1 MFSPCSAK
9 KTRPFLNL
17 YRNEALSPIHQALP
31 RCEVTHSDASRLP
44 GSRSASLSSP
54 ATTKPSF
61 RASSWDWFC
70 KACCNLK
77 VFDPRQSLVGG
88 WALPLWKMMEWKSVG
103 MMKKTQLNG
112 KNTPNVPNHQTDQWT
127 SQLFVIIKNGVFH
140 YQLCLIFFVCL
151 KNVVDPD
158 GLFTLW

>member
-1 MFSPCSAK
+1 MYLCISMYIYICRSLKLHCPCSAK

-61 RASSWDWFC
+61 RASSWD
-70 KACCNLK
+70 
-77 VFDPRQSLVGG
+77 
-88 WALPLWKMMEWKSVG
+88 
-103 MMKKTQLNG
+103 
-112 KNTPNVPNHQTDQWT
+112 
-127 SQLFVIIKNGVFH
+127 
-140 YQLCLIFFVCL
+140 
-151 KNVVDPD
+151 
-158 GLFTLW
+158 